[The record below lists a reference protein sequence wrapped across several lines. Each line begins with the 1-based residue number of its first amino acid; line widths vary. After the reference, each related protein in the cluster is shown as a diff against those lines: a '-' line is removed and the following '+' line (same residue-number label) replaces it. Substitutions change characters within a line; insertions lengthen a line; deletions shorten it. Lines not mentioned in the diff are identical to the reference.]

1 MEGYRIRDG
10 KAGEGGDLVDD
21 AVGIVRGRADEEDR
35 VWIYEAAD
43 FGNGNAI
50 KIEIVIAREFFQNL
64 LISASG

>member
-1 MEGYRIRDG
+1 VERYRIGDG
-10 KAGEGGDLVDD
+10 KAGEDGDLVDD

-50 KIEIVIAREFFQNL
+50 RGSGVWDGVEFDVEKEAAL
-64 LISASG
+64 

>member
-1 MEGYRIRDG
+1 VERYRIGDG
-10 KAGEGGDLVDD
+10 KAGEDGDLVDD

-50 KIEIVIAREFFQNL
+50 RG
-64 LISASG
+64 SGV